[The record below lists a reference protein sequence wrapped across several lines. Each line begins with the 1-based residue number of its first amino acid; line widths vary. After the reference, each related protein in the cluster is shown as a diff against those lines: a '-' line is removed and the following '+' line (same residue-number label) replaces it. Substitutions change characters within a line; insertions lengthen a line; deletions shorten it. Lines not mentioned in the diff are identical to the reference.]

1 MVPICLIQ
9 ACQGGPMQNL
19 NEPVRARYSYRP
31 KQRYCP
37 VCHSILK
44 RSHILWRKCLILL
57 TGPIDVTS
65 WTYGCPDAT
74 CAGTR
79 ETYASEEAETLHLK
93 HRRFGRDVIVHVG
106 YHRFWYHRTMYE
118 IHEWLTQDMG
128 LAVSKRQ
135 VLNLIADFLALL
147 RAAQPAKVRDQ
158 LKTLTHRPPLG
169 KRWIV
174 GLDGMQP
181 EKGNTCLYIVR
192 ELQLDLTLLAE
203 NLDDSSDATIRA
215 RLLQPLKDLAEEMD
229 LTWYGIVSDAQE
241 SIRTAVSKE
250 LPGVPHQACQSHC
263 LCKAGELTFQADR
276 NMKKRLKA
284 SFRQRLKRLERR
296 IERLPENDSFRPVL
310 ADYADAMRATLL
322 EGGIAPFQL
331 GGVRVFDDLNAL
343 AASLAR
349 CQEKGGTYF
358 CVA

>member
-1 MVPICLIQ
+1 M
-9 ACQGGPMQNL
+9 
-19 NEPVRARYSYRP
+19 
-31 KQRYCP
+31 
-37 VCHSILK
+37 
-44 RSHILWRKCLILL
+44 
-57 TGPIDVTS
+57 DVTS
-65 WTYGCPDAT
+65 WAYRCPDAT
-74 CAGTR
+74 CAGAS

-118 IHEWLTQDMG
+118 IHEWLTRG
-128 LAVSKRQ
+128 LGLTVSERQ

-158 LKTLTHRPPLG
+158 LKTLTHNSPLG
-169 KRWIV
+169 KQWIV

-181 EKGNTCLYIVR
+181 EKGNICLYIVR

-215 RLLQPLKDLAEEMD
+215 RLLQPLKALAEEMG
-229 LTWYGIVSDAQE
+229 LSWHGIVSDAQE

-250 LPGVPHQACQSHC
+250 LSDVPHQACQSHC
-263 LCKAGELTFQADR
+263 LRKAGELTFQADR

-284 SFRQRLKRLERR
+284 SFRQRLKRVERR
-296 IERLPENDSFRPVL
+296 IERLPETDPFRPVL

-322 EGGIAPFQL
+322 EGGVAPFSL
-331 GGVRVFDDLNAL
+331 GGVRVFDDLSAL

-349 CQEKGGTYF
+349 CQEKGGICF
-358 CVA
+358 CVV

>member
-1 MVPICLIQ
+1 MLD
-9 ACQGGPMQNL
+9 GPVL
-19 NEPVRARYSYRP
+19 
-31 KQRYCP
+31 
-37 VCHSILK
+37 
-44 RSHILWRKCLILL
+44 
-57 TGPIDVTS
+57 VTS
-65 WTYGCPDAT
+65 WGYHCPSPD
-74 CAGTR
+74 CLEQ
-79 ETYASEEAETLHLK
+79 ETIYRSVEAEKLHLRK
-93 HRRFGRDVIVHVG
+93 KQFGRDVIVHIG
-106 YHRFWYHRTMYE
+106 YRRFWYHQTMYE
-118 IHEWLTQDMG
+118 IHDWLTQDLG
-128 LAVSKRQ
+128 LTVSERQ

-158 LKTLTHRPPLG
+158 LKTLIHSSPLG

-215 RLLQPLKDLAEEMD
+215 RLLQPLKALVEEMG
-229 LTWYGIVSDAQE
+229 LSWYGIVSDAQE

-250 LPGVPHQACQSHC
+250 LPGVRHQACQSHC
-263 LCKAGELTFQADR
+263 LRKAGELTFQTDR

-284 SFRQRLKRLERR
+284 SFRQRLKRVERR
-296 IERLPENDSFRPVL
+296 IERLPEVDPFRPVL

-331 GGVRVFDDLNAL
+331 GGVRVFDDLSAL

-349 CQEKGGTYF
+349 CQKKGGMYF
-358 CVA
+358 CVV

>member
-1 MVPICLIQ
+1 MEKLS
-9 ACQGGPMQNL
+9 
-19 NEPVRARYSYRP
+19 EPVRASKCSYRP
-31 KQRYCP
+31 KRRYCP

-57 TGPIDVTS
+57 TGAMDVTS
-65 WTYGCPDAT
+65 WAYGCSDAT
-74 CAGTR
+74 CAGAS
-79 ETYASEEAETLHLK
+79 ETYASEEAEMLHLK
-93 HRRFGRDVIVHVG
+93 HRRFGRDVVVYVG

-118 IHEWLTQDMG
+118 IHEWLTQDLG
-128 LAVSKRQ
+128 LSVSERQ

-158 LKTLTHRPPLG
+158 LKTLAHSSSLG
-169 KRWIV
+169 QQWIV

-215 RLLQPLKDLAEEMD
+215 RLLQPLKALAQEIG
-229 LTWYGIVSDAQE
+229 LSWYGIVSDAQE

-263 LCKAGELTFQADR
+263 LRKAGELTFQTDR
-276 NMKKRLKA
+276 HMKKRLKA
-284 SFRQRLKRLERR
+284 SFRQRLKRVERR
-296 IERLPENDSFRPVL
+296 IERLPEVDAFRPVL

-322 EGGIAPFQL
+322 EGGVAPFAL
-331 GGVRVFDDLNAL
+331 GGMRVFDDLTAL
-343 AASLAR
+343 AASLTR
-349 CQEKGGTYF
+349 CQEKGGMCF
-358 CVA
+358 CVV

>member
-1 MVPICLIQ
+1 MLD
-9 ACQGGPMQNL
+9 GPVL
-19 NEPVRARYSYRP
+19 
-31 KQRYCP
+31 
-37 VCHSILK
+37 
-44 RSHILWRKCLILL
+44 
-57 TGPIDVTS
+57 VTS
-65 WTYGCPDAT
+65 WGYHCSSPDCPERKT
-74 CAGTR
+74 IYR
-79 ETYASEEAETLHLK
+79 SVEAEALHLRK
-93 HRRFGRDVIVHVG
+93 KQFGRDVIVHIG
-106 YHRFWYHRTMYE
+106 YRRFWYHQTMYE
-118 IHEWLTQDMG
+118 IHEWLTQD
-128 LAVSKRQ
+128 LELTVSERQ

-147 RAAQPAKVRDQ
+147 RAAQPTKVRDQ
-158 LKTLTHRPPLG
+158 LKTLIHRSPLG
-169 KRWIV
+169 KRWII

-229 LTWYGIVSDAQE
+229 LSWYGIVSDAQE
-241 SIRTAVSKE
+241 SIRTAVGKE

-296 IERLPENDSFRPVL
+296 IERLPENDPFRPVL

-331 GGVRVFDDLNAL
+331 GGVRVFDDLKAL

>member
-1 MVPICLIQ
+1 
-9 ACQGGPMQNL
+9 MQKL
-19 NEPVRARYSYRP
+19 SEPVRASKCSYRP
-31 KQRYCP
+31 KRRYCP

-44 RSHILWRKCLILL
+44 RSHILWRKRLMLL
-57 TGPIDVTS
+57 TGPMDVTS
-65 WTYGCPDAT
+65 WAYRCSDAT
-74 CAGTR
+74 CAGAS
-79 ETYASEEAETLHLK
+79 ETYASEEAEMLHLK
-93 HRRFGRDVIVHVG
+93 HRRLGRDVVVYVG

-118 IHEWLTQDMG
+118 IHEWLTQDLG
-128 LAVSKRQ
+128 LSVSERQ
-135 VLNLIADFLALL
+135 VLNLITDFLALL

-158 LKTLTHRPPLG
+158 LKTLTHSSSLG
-169 KRWIV
+169 KQWIV

-215 RLLQPLKDLAEEMD
+215 RLLQPLKALAEEIG
-229 LTWYGIVSDAQE
+229 LSWYGIVSDAQE

-263 LCKAGELTFQADR
+263 LRKAGELTFQTDR

-284 SFRQRLKRLERR
+284 SFRQRLKRVEQR
-296 IERLPENDSFRPVL
+296 IERLPEADPFRPVL
-310 ADYADAMRATLL
+310 ADYADAIRATLL
-322 EGGIAPFQL
+322 EGGVAPFQL
-331 GGVRVFDDLNAL
+331 GGVRVFDDLKAL

-349 CQEKGGTYF
+349 CQEKGGTSF
-358 CVA
+358 CVV

>member
-1 MVPICLIQ
+1 MQGINELSKVPRC
-9 ACQGGPMQNL
+9 
-19 NEPVRARYSYRP
+19 SYRP
-31 KQRYCP
+31 EKRVCP
-37 VCHSILK
+37 TCRIPLK
-44 RSHILWRKCLILL
+44 RSHILWRKELILL
-57 TGPIDVTS
+57 TGSVGVIS
-65 WTYGCPDAT
+65 WAYGCPNQACT
-74 CAGTR
+74 GT
-79 ETYASEEAETLHLK
+79 EKVHFSVEAETLHLK
-93 HRRFGRDVIVHVG
+93 HRRFGRDVVVHVG
-106 YHRFWYHRTMYE
+106 YRRFWYHQTMYE
-118 IHEWLTQDMG
+118 IHEWLTQDLG
-128 LAVSKRQ
+128 LTVSDRHI
-135 VLNLIADFLALL
+135 LNLIADFLALL
-147 RAAQPAKVRDQ
+147 GAAQPAKVRDQ
-158 LKTLTHRPPLG
+158 LKTLAHRSPLA
-169 KRWIV
+169 KRWII

-229 LTWYGIVSDAQE
+229 LSWYGIVSDAQE

-296 IERLPENDSFRPVL
+296 IERLPENDPFRPVL